1 MIFVLIGVLPPMGF
15 LFELESYLQWDFLS
29 SVLPLWMGGR
39 GSMPAGD
46 ADDQGSSLA
55 RHARARHQTPNP
67 EGRRSKAVLSSI
79 PAPPPEEARG
89 GSAAVGGMGRL
100 HHFIP
105 PAASTP
111 ASIQG
116 IFKIF

>member
-1 MIFVLIGVLPPMGF
+1 MGF

-29 SVLPLWMGGR
+29 SVLPLWMSGR

-55 RHARARHQTPNP
+55 GHARARNQTPNP

-105 PAASTP
+105 LQLARRPAYRGFSKY
-111 ASIQG
+111 
-116 IFKIF
+116 FKTSLMILSVKV